1 MELSN
6 SKGYGVKGSQS
17 TLMDRSE
24 SQSSLQQQDCLLQ
37 K

>member
-6 SKGYGVKGSQS
+6 SKGYSEKGSQS
-17 TLMDRSE
+17 TLRDRSE
-24 SQSSLQQQDCLLQ
+24 SQSGLQQQDCLLQ